1 MSRAIISV
9 FAKEF
14 RENLRDKRTLMAAII
29 FGPLFGPLLF
39 SAALYLMIERGSS
52 AGDKTLELAV
62 AHGERAPNLVAHLR
76 QHRVVIHSVG
86 FDDEAA
92 RAAIRSREHRLI
104 LLIPQ
109 DYAKHFAATEPAPLH
124 LYADSSDALNESGR
138 NRVAALVN
146 QYSMSI
152 AHLRL
157 VVRGIDP
164 LVLMPMVVQDVDV
177 STPASRSVVA
187 LGTLSYIVLLTML
200 MGGLYLSIDATA
212 GERERGS
219 LEPLL
224 TVPVKR
230 EELIYGKILAAC
242 AYMVISLVLTVT
254 AFAILLRFVGLERF
268 GMSVNFGPLAALTAI
283 LYSLPL
289 VPLGAALMT
298 TVAAF
303 TRSYREAQT
312 YLGMIL
318 LIPTLPLVFASM
330 LGLRPTAWLM
340 MVPSLSQHFL
350 ITALLRD
357 EAVSAQYL
365 ALSVGV
371 TLLLGALLTAL
382 AGRLYHREALLG

>member
-1 MSRAIISV
+1 MSPVFTV

-14 RENLRDKRTLMAAII
+14 RENLRDRRTLMAALI

-39 SAALYLMIERGSS
+39 SAALFLMIERGASS
-52 AGDKTLELAV
+52 ADKPIHVAV
-62 AHGERAPNLVAHLR
+62 AHAERAPNLVSYLKQNGVRMETANY
-76 QHRVVIHSVG
+76 
-86 FDDEAA
+86 DDADA
-92 RAAIRSREHRLI
+92 RDAIRTSAQKLI

-109 DYAKHFAATEPAPLH
+109 DYGSRLAASEPAPL
-124 LYADSSDALNESGR
+124 LIYTDSSDTLNRSER
-138 NRVAALVN
+138 ERLAAILGHYGSTV
-146 QYSMSI
+146 SR
-152 AHLRL
+152 LRL
-157 VVRGIDP
+157 VARGIDP
-164 LVLMPMVVQDVDV
+164 LLLSPIAVQAIDV

-224 TVPVKR
+224 TVPVRR
-230 EELIYGKILAAC
+230 EQLIYGKILAAC
-242 AYMVISLVLTVT
+242 AYMTVSLVLTVT

-268 GMSVNFGPLAALTAI
+268 GMSVNFGPLAAATAV
-283 LYSLPL
+283 LYTLPL

-312 YLGMIL
+312 YLGFIL
-318 LIPTLPLVFASM
+318 LVPTLPLVFASM

-350 ITALLRD
+350 ITSLLRD
-357 EAVSAQYL
+357 EAVPALHL

-371 TLLLGALLTAL
+371 TLALGALLSAF
-382 AGRLYHREALLG
+382 AGRLYHRESLLG